1 MKYSARISILSVL
14 LVSCI
19 GCSLDMR
26 PDGRLTYDQ
35 LFSNPDRTQKYFNGC
50 LDYITSTGFTFDET
64 LRASFCDEAE
74 DSRDHVDGAVMQW
87 YNGYTTT
94 LNNPIEDVWTH
105 YFNGIR
111 MCSNIIT
118 NMSGNID
125 RETDGFIPARTKGWI
140 AECYAIRAFCYLQ
153 LVKRYGGVPIIAE
166 AQDKSH
172 DYSNDTRC
180 SFEEC
185 TDQIISDC
193 RKALELRTTGED
205 VSSGYGLRWTVG
217 NTTEPTCAFVYA
229 VMSQAVLYAAS
240 PLWYEK
246 GSRYTWD
253 YATDITKEALD
264 ECLKNGFELYRS
276 NSVSDAYCPYD
287 QYFLIAS
294 TGIGM
299 SNDKETIF
307 LSSKRSSVWRKAGLP
322 STSGSEKAGPC
333 PSQELVDSYEM
344 DNGEPV
350 LNLSRPYND
359 DDHLDPNYNPDS
371 GYDPKNPYNGRDPR
385 FYASIYYNGAQR
397 YWTSNDNVTVE
408 TFVDENVRN
417 GADALSTDPTV
428 IRNTRTGYYLR
439 KFNHHKS
446 GVTSDMDGYMRV
458 FRLAE
463 LYLNFAEAANN
474 SKGPDTKIASGVS
487 GSTPM
492 SACEAVNAIRT
503 RAGMPVL
510 PDGMTQD
517 EFGLRCRNERRVE
530 LAFEE
535 HRFFDVRRWKIL
547 SVTDQFVTGMKA
559 EVTGWSEPVYGPS
572 GPDSKQVVLTPAAP
586 LGFKYK
592 RFRLEDRD
600 CSEDKYLIYPV
611 NQAEVDKM
619 ERLTGTSWQNPGW

>member
-1 MKYSARISILSVL
+1 MKFFDSMKYSARISLLSVL

-26 PDGRLTYDQ
+26 PDGRLTYDE
-35 LFSNPDRTQKYFNGC
+35 LFSNPDRTQKYFNSC
-50 LDYITSTGFTFDET
+50 LGYITSTGFTFDET

-74 DSRDHVDGAVMQW
+74 DSKDHVDGAVMQW
-87 YNGYTTT
+87 YNGYTTP

-111 MCSNIIT
+111 MCNNIIV

-125 RETDGFIPARTKGWI
+125 RTADGFIPARTKGWV

-166 AQDKSH
+166 GQDEGH
-172 DYSNDTRC
+172 DYSSDTRH

-217 NTTEPTCAFVYA
+217 NITEPTCAFVYA
-229 VMSQAVLYAAS
+229 VMSQAALYAAS
-240 PLWYEK
+240 PLWYEA
-246 GSRYTWD
+246 GSKYTWD
-253 YATDITKEALD
+253 YVAGITKEALD
-264 ECLKNGFELYRS
+264 ACLGNGFELYS
-276 NSVSDAYCPYD
+276 SSSVSDAYCPYD

-307 LSSKRSSVWRKAGLP
+307 QSSKRSSVWSKAGLP

-344 DNGEPV
+344 ANGEPV
-350 LNLSRPYND
+350 LDLSRPYND
-359 DDHLDPNYNPDS
+359 EEHLDPNYNPGS
-371 GYDPKNPYNGRDPR
+371 GYDPNDPYAGRDPR
-385 FYASIYYNGAQR
+385 FYASIYYNGARR
-397 YWTSNDNVTVE
+397 YWASNGNTVVE
-408 TFVDENVRN
+408 TFVDGKVRD

-446 GVTSDMDGYMRV
+446 GVTSDRDGYMRV

-463 LYLNFAEAANN
+463 LYLNFAEAANS
-474 SKGPDTKIASGVS
+474 SKGPDTKIASSVS

-492 SACEAVNAIRT
+492 SAREAVNVIRA
-503 RAGMPVL
+503 RVGMPAF
-510 PDGMTQD
+510 PEGMTQS
-517 EFGLRCRNERRVE
+517 EFELKYRNERRVE

-535 HRFFDVRRWKIL
+535 HRFFDVRRWKLL
-547 SVTDQFVTGMKA
+547 SLTDRFVTGMKA
-559 EVTGWSEPVYGPS
+559 EVTGWSA
-572 GPDSKQVVLTPAAP
+572 PDQGAAVP
-586 LGFKYK
+586 LGFRYT
-592 RFRLEDRD
+592 RFKLGDRS
-600 CSEDKYLIYPV
+600 CAEDKYLMYPV
-611 NQAEVDKM
+611 NQAEADKM